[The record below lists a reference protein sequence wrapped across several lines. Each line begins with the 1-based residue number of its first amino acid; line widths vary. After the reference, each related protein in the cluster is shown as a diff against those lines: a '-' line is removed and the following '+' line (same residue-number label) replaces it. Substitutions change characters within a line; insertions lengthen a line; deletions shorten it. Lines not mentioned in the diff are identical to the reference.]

1 MIDASQRMIGKEKH
15 NPIVNNHLELIII
28 IKTPQNAPRDAEK
41 LEALLKSKERE
52 RKEIMHT

>member
-28 IKTPQNAPRDAEK
+28 IKR
-41 LEALLKSKERE
+41 LK
-52 RKEIMHT
+52 MHLGMQKSWRHF